1 MVSLSIPHRL
11 LGMFGA
17 IVAIMFAGFI
27 TGALARLAVPGP
39 DPMPVWLTVGIGLAG
54 SWGGGAVA
62 AAIWGWGATT
72 GVSIFGFVAAI
83 LLVIAYRRFY
93 QRRPLTG
100 PEAMRFPERGIGLDR
115 FRERQQRAEQML
127 RQTQHAQAQA
137 DVQDVT
143 EQIRKLGELHDQGV
157 LTDDEFESKKREL
170 LARL

>member
-1 MVSLSIPHRL
+1 MAHRSSRRL
-11 LGMFGA
+11 EPMLGGV
-17 IVAIMFAGFI
+17 IAIMLAGFI

-115 FRERQQRAEQML
+115 FRDRQERAEQML

-143 EQIRKLGELHDQGV
+143 EEIRKLGELHDQGV